1 MQKHKIVIALGGN
14 ALGNTL
20 PEQMAAVKVTAKAIV
35 DLIEEGHQVIV
46 THGNGPQVGMINN
59 AMAALSREDTTQPNT
74 PLSVCVAMSQ
84 AYIGYDLQNALRE
97 ELLNRGIDNI
107 PVSTMVTQVRVN
119 EDDPAFS
126 NPSKPIGKFLG
137 EEEAKVIAEKYGH
150 IMREDAGRGWRRF
163 VASPKPQEIVEIGAI
178 RSLVDS
184 GEVVIACGGGGSSNR
199 MGNFSVRLKKLR
211 LQRRLTQEELAPEL
225 GISRS
230 TLGMYETGKRE
241 PDFETLE
248 TIADYFNVDMNYLIG
263 FSNDPLDYEKI
274 GNEEGISPPE
284 DYEGSYEDW
293 VRYKLQENPEYVSD
307 NIDYIAKNT
316 EVNPN
321 LSLTARDK
329 RDIKKDL
336 DSIMK
341 KLTSGE
347 EGPAAYDGEPLDPEA
362 AELFKDELEIALR
375 RLKLINK
382 EKYTPKKYK
391 K

>member
-1 MQKHKIVIALGGN
+1 MQKQKIVIALGGN

-35 DLIEEGHQVIV
+35 DLIEEGHQVII

-59 AMAALSREDTTQPNT
+59 AMAALSREDAAQPNT

-126 NPSKPIGKFLG
+126 SPSKPIGKFLG

-184 GEVVIACGGGGSSNR
+184 GEVVIACGGIPVTLK
-199 MGNFSVRLKKLR
+199 GNHLKGASAVIDKDFASCL
-211 LQRRLTQEELAPEL
+211 LAKELDADYLIILTAVEKVAINFGKEDETWLSAVSTSEAKKYAREGQLAP
-225 GISRS
+225 
-230 TLGMYETGKRE
+230 
-241 PDFETLE
+241 
-248 TIADYFNVDMNYLIG
+248 
-263 FSNDPLDYEKI
+263 
-274 GNEEGISPPE
+274 
-284 DYEGSYEDW
+284 GSMLPK
-293 VRYKLQENPEYVSD
+293 V
-307 NIDYIAKNT
+307 
-316 EVNPN
+316 
-321 LSLTARDK
+321 
-329 RDIKKDL
+329 
-336 DSIMK
+336 
-341 KLTSGE
+341 
-347 EGPAAYDGEPLDPEA
+347 EA
-362 AELFKDELEIALR
+362 AIDFASSKPGRKALITLLQKAKDGIEGRTGTVICD
-375 RLKLINK
+375 RL
-382 EKYTPKKYK
+382 
-391 K
+391 